1 MITVHHLEYSRS
13 TRILWLLEELDEP
26 YEMIRYQRDP
36 KTFRATPELKAAHPL
51 GKSPVVD
58 VDGQVIAESGAIL
71 EFLAATCGGG
81 RLARQVGDA
90 EWVRYLE
97 WLHFGEGTAMMG
109 IIPIMLSGAD
119 SQSRACAYGQE
130 VVGGAMGEIEA
141 ALADGRDYL
150 LAGGFSAADI
160 QNAYVAA
167 VAGQFG
173 LLADRPIVTAWVDR
187 CLARSGLERAM
198 DKGGPWLLPLKR

>member
-13 TRILWLLEELDEP
+13 TRVLWLLEELDEP
-26 YEMIRYQRDP
+26 YEMIRYQRDAR
-36 KTFRATPELKAAHPL
+36 TLRAPAELKAAHPL

-58 VDGQVIAESGAIL
+58 VDGHMIAESGAIL

-90 EWVRYLE
+90 EWARYLE

-119 SQSRACAYGQE
+119 SKSPARTYGQE
-130 VVGGAMGEIEA
+130 VVRGAMGEIEA
-141 ALADGRDYL
+141 ALADGREYL
-150 LAGGFSAADI
+150 LTGGFSAADI

-173 LLADRPIVTAWVDR
+173 LLANRPAVIAWIDR
-187 CLARSGLERAM
+187 CLARPGLQQAM
-198 DKGGPWLLPLKR
+198 NKGGSWLLPLNR